1 MGAADG
7 AVRAADADGRRCR
20 PDHQVELVR
29 SLQIPAQPDRV
40 LARQCRRADR
50 RLRHHAL
57 GALAVRAVAESLAAG
72 SGQDDDPAQCVWL
85 RRPPLLFVLLGVDGT
100 AQRRRPAGPR
110 RRHPDHRGRLQL
122 RRRAVRRVGVLAAA
136 GLGLLLRRWRL
147 RHCRALCG
155 GGLAVAPADH
165 GHGFGLWLRGYRQDH
180 RAGRPRLDRGLR
192 QLPEAGR
199 AAAADSSRLRLSR
212 LLVTDGRRG
221 VLCPR
226 HRDQG
231 QVDRADRQ
239 GTSRRGR
246 TGRDDSR
253 GSTSVELDPMIA
265 TSADLAGDQS
275 LISRAEAVR
284 PAVDAASNEIEST
297 RRLPPA
303 LLDKLHEAQLFRLLL
318 PRSSDGIETDPMTFF
333 HVIETIARADAST
346 AWCLSQAGGCA
357 MSAAYLDLPVA
368 HAIFG
373 NDPRAVLA
381 WGPGP
386 KVKAVEC
393 EGGYK
398 VTGVWAFA
406 SGGRHATW
414 LGAHCPIYAADGSPK
429 RDVNGEQQERTM
441 LVRTEDAQWTD
452 IWNTVGLRGTASDQ
466 FALDDFFV
474 RSDHSITREFDR
486 ECRESGP
493 LYRMGSGTCYQV
505 GFAGVACGIARGALD
520 SFLDVARNKVPRG
533 AKSPLRDNAVVQSNL
548 AQAEVNL
555 RAARGY
561 VLQSMADTW
570 RALTAGATITVA
582 QRINIRMA
590 ATHAIHKARE
600 AVDFAYNAAG
610 ATAIFENH
618 PLERRFRDIHTVTQQ
633 LQGQLRHFET
643 VGAWMMG
650 ADADLTFV

>member
-1 MGAADG
+1 MLSAA
-7 AVRAADADGRRCR
+7 
-20 PDHQVELVR
+20 
-29 SLQIPAQPDRV
+29 
-40 LARQCRRADR
+40 
-50 RLRHHAL
+50 
-57 GALAVRAVAESLAAG
+57 
-72 SGQDDDPAQCVWL
+72 
-85 RRPPLLFVLLGVDGT
+85 
-100 AQRRRPAGPR
+100 
-110 RRHPDHRGRLQL
+110 
-122 RRRAVRRVGVLAAA
+122 
-136 GLGLLLRRWRL
+136 
-147 RHCRALCG
+147 
-155 GGLAVAPADH
+155 
-165 GHGFGLWLRGYRQDH
+165 
-180 RAGRPRLDRGLR
+180 
-192 QLPEAGR
+192 
-199 AAAADSSRLRLSR
+199 
-212 LLVTDGRRG
+212 
-221 VLCPR
+221 
-226 HRDQG
+226 
-231 QVDRADRQ
+231 
-239 GTSRRGR
+239 
-246 TGRDDSR
+246 
-253 GSTSVELDPMIA
+253 
-265 TSADLAGDQS
+265 SADLTGDVS
-275 LISRAEAVR
+275 VIARAEAVR
-284 PAVDAASNEIEST
+284 PMVAAASNEIERD
-297 RRLPPA
+297 RRLPAA
-303 LLDKLHEAQLFRLLL
+303 LLDALHEAELFRLLL
-318 PRSSDGIETDPMTFF
+318 PRSSNGIETDPVTFF
-333 HVIETIARADAST
+333 HVIETIAQADAST

-373 NDPRAVLA
+373 DDPRAVLA

-414 LGAHCPIYAADGSPK
+414 LGAHCPIFKADGAP
-429 RDVNGEQQERTM
+429 RLDDHGVQQERTM
-441 LVRTEDAQWTD
+441 LVRGDDVAWTD

-474 RSDHSITREFDR
+474 RADHSITREFDR

-520 SFLDVARNKVPRG
+520 CFVEIARNKVARG
-533 AKSPLRDNAVVQSNL
+533 TKSPLRDNAVVQSGL

-555 RAARGY
+555 RAARGF
-561 VLQSMADTW
+561 VLQSMAEVW
-570 RALTAGATITVA
+570 KHLCAGSTITVE
-582 QRINIRMA
+582 QRVTVRMA

-650 ADADLTFV
+650 AEADLTFV